1 MIIVIFYFCTVL
13 LRWSCILTD
22 RPVGPGGP
30 CGPCG
35 PTGPWYQTRKKQT
48 VRPRRQVDLLQ
59 NHMLLLAQFR
69 QIVWFV
75 IQVVFICVCVFSAPH
90 LLLDPTVPGFL
101 AVLGRPSLQC
111 LLVDRSDLSDH
122 HDPAE
127 MTPMSLGSKS
137 NQGQSECLCTYVFMH
152 VPCLPSCHGLP
163 LVPVVLVDP
172 EKIKLCFHTAP

>member
-1 MIIVIFYFCTVL
+1 MDLVDQLDPDIKHE
-13 LRWSCILTD
+13 RN
-22 RPVGPGGP
+22 
-30 CGPCG
+30 
-35 PTGPWYQTRKKQT
+35 KT

-59 NHMLLLAQFR
+59 NHMLLLGQFR

>member
-1 MIIVIFYFCTVL
+1 MIIVNYFFCTV
-13 LRWSCILTD
+13 LTD

-59 NHMLLLAQFR
+59 NYMLLLGQFR

-75 IQVVFICVCVFSAPH
+75 IQVVFICLCVFLAPH

-127 MTPMSLGSKS
+127 MTTMSLGSKS
-137 NQGQSECLCTYVFMH
+137 NQGQSECLSTYVFMH

-163 LVPVVLVDP
+163 LVQVILVDP